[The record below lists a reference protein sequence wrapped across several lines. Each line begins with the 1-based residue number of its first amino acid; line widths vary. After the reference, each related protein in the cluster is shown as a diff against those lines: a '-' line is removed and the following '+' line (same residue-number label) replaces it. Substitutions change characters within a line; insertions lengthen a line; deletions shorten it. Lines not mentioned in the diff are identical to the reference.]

1 MYSRVGRPSVP
12 PEQLLKASI
21 LMALYSMRS
30 ERAFCE
36 RLNYDLLFKW
46 FLDFPIDAKA
56 FEPLADGFIMVAEWG
71 ATPRALVRTTLQAEP
86 QIGAKMLGLIL
97 NKADYRKL
105 SRYGS
110 FGSSERFLDRY
121 SSYYLDYP
129 KPTKTAFRKVSHGAA
144 VALRK
149 LGSMAL
155 DAYRK
160 RAERRRS
167 DLHAPD

>member
-1 MYSRVGRPSVP
+1 
-12 PEQLLKASI
+12 
-21 LMALYSMRS
+21 
-30 ERAFCE
+30 
-36 RLNYDLLFKW
+36 
-46 FLDFPIDAKA
+46 
-56 FEPLADGFIMVAEWG
+56 
-71 ATPRALVRTTLQAEP
+71 P
-86 QIGAKMLGLIL
+86 QIGAKTLGLIL

-105 SRYGS
+105 SKYGS

-129 KPTKTAFRKVSHGAA
+129 KPTKSAFSKVAHGAA
-144 VALRK
+144 VGLRK

-155 DAYRK
+155 NAYRK